1 MKRILFAIML
11 LGCMIQGVFAQ
22 NLEIKGMVRNGRD
35 KVPLEFANVVL
46 QTADSVFITGT
57 TTDGKGRFMLDKV
70 KAGDYLLAVSSLG
83 YETQYIALDGF
94 NKSIDLKEILME
106 DAAVSLD
113 GVTVSASNT
122 SSRSDRK
129 LIFPSDRQV
138 KASTNGMDLLQQLM
152 LPKITVNPMS
162 NEIKVPGNGE
172 VQLRI
177 NGVKVELD
185 EIKALLPTDII
196 RIEFHDNPGLR
207 YRNAEVV
214 LDYIVRRPETGG
226 NFSVDMSQGV
236 NALWGEH
243 RVSGKINHK
252 KSEFG
257 ASYRIGPRD
266 FYGMSRDNEEIF
278 HLADGT
284 VLHRKE
290 TGDPSHASMFMHNLN
305 LNYSVQD
312 PEKYLFNATFRYWNN
327 HQPHWDYRGILSNLD
342 NPDDYVDM
350 VDLNSS
356 DNQVPALDLYYQRNL
371 KNDQTLVFNV
381 VGTYNRTSSHRFYQE
396 SRGEEL
402 LTDIN
407 NRVSGKKYSLIGE
420 AIYEKKLANGN
431 SLSGGV
437 WHTQSFSDNEY
448 RNGHDYE
455 THMDQ
460 SASSIYGEFK
470 GKVRKLDYML
480 GVELAR
486 LYYKQEGTDDSDQFY
501 TFNPRFT
508 LQYAL
513 PGQSFIRLKG
523 YVGNLSPSLGNL
535 NAVEQVIDSLQLQRG
550 NPRLES
556 YMSYLLDLNYEY
568 QKGIFYALVNGTYE
582 YVPNAI
588 MDEKY
593 QEGNKIIQTWNNQ
606 KNWQRVVGFAMFRV
620 GPIKDILQFSFT
632 GGVNHYISNG
642 NTYSHRYTNWYCNM
656 QASLTWKKFMLMY
669 QMNTNWNRF
678 WGETLEGGENIQMFM
693 AKYNFKNLSL
703 GIGAFNPF
711 SDNWKV
717 QSENWNQYA
726 SSKKTSYIKESSRLF
741 VVSVSYNFS
750 FGRTYKAGQK
760 RLNNSDSDSGVMSTG
775 K

>member
-35 KVPLEFANVVL
+35 KAPLEFANVVL

-106 DAAVSLD
+106 DAPVSLD

-236 NALWGEH
+236 NALWGEY

-535 NAVEQVIDSLQLQRG
+535 NAVQQVIDSLQLQRG

-750 FGRTYKAGQK
+750 FGRTYKVGQK

>member
-35 KVPLEFANVVL
+35 KAPLEFANVVL

-122 SSRSDRK
+122 NSRSDRK

-266 FYGMSRDNEEIF
+266 FYGMSRDNKEIF

-402 LTDIN
+402 LADIN

>member
-129 LIFPSDRQV
+129 LIFPSDRHV

-656 QASLTWKKFMLMY
+656 QASFTWKKFMLMY

>member
-656 QASLTWKKFMLMY
+656 QASFTWKKFMLMY

-693 AKYNFKNLSL
+693 AKYNFKNVSL

>member
-1 MKRILFAIML
+1 
-11 LGCMIQGVFAQ
+11 
-22 NLEIKGMVRNGRD
+22 MVRNGRD
-35 KVPLEFANVVL
+35 KAPLEFANVVL

-327 HQPHWDYRGILSNLD
+327 HQPHWDYRGILSNQD

-750 FGRTYKAGQK
+750 FGRTYKVGQK

>member
-35 KVPLEFANVVL
+35 KAPLEFANVVL

-243 RVSGKINHK
+243 RFSGKINHK

-257 ASYRIGPRD
+257 ASYRFGPRD

-290 TGDPSHASMFMHNLN
+290 TGDPSHARMFMHNVN
-305 LNYSVQD
+305 LNYSIQD

-327 HQPHWDYRGILSNLD
+327 HQPNWDYRGILSNLE

-350 VDLNSS
+350 VDLNSE

-396 SRGEEL
+396 SRDQEL

-407 NRVSGKKYSLIGE
+407 NRVSGNKYSVIGE
-420 AIYEKKLANGN
+420 GIYEKKLANGN
-431 SLSGGV
+431 RLSTGLR
-437 WHTQSFSDNEY
+437 HTQSFSNNEY
-448 RNGHDYE
+448 RNGHNYD
-455 THMDQ
+455 THMNQ
-460 SASSIYGEFK
+460 AESSLYGEFK
-470 GKVRKLDYML
+470 GKVRKLDYTL
-480 GVELAR
+480 GVGVSR
-486 LYYKQEGTDDSDQFY
+486 SYYKQDGTDDSYQYY

-513 PGQSFIRLKG
+513 PGQSFVRLRG
-523 YVGNLSPSLGNL
+523 YVGNSSPSLGNL
-535 NAVEQVIDSLQLQRG
+535 SAIEQVIDSLQLQRG
-550 NPRLES
+550 NPQLEAYMRYRLA
-556 YMSYLLDLNYEY
+556 LTYEF
-568 QKGIFYALVNGTYE
+568 QKGIFYTNLDGAYE
-582 YVPNAI
+582 YLPNPI
-588 MDEKY
+588 MDEKF
-593 QEGNKIIQTWNNQ
+593 QEGDKIIQTWNNQ
-606 KNWQRVVGFAMFRV
+606 KNWQRVTGSAMFRV

-642 NTYSHRYTNWYCNM
+642 NTYSHTYTNWYCNL

-669 QMNTNWNRF
+669 QLDTNWNWF
-678 WGETLEGGENIQMFM
+678 WGETLDGGENIQILM

>member
-266 FYGMSRDNEEIF
+266 FYGMSSDNEEIF

-632 GGVNHYISNG
+632 GGVKHYISNG

-656 QASLTWKKFMLMY
+656 QASFTWKKFMLMY

>member
-35 KVPLEFANVVL
+35 KAPLEFANVVL

-327 HQPHWDYRGILSNLD
+327 HQPHWDYRGILSNQD

-656 QASLTWKKFMLMY
+656 QASFTWKKFMLMY
-669 QMNTNWNRF
+669 QMNTNRNRF

>member
-35 KVPLEFANVVL
+35 KAPLEFANVVL

-106 DAAVSLD
+106 DAPVSLD

-162 NEIKVPGNGE
+162 NEIKVPGDGE

-185 EIKALLPTDII
+185 EIKALLPADII

-342 NPDDYVDM
+342 NPNDYVDM

-448 RNGHDYE
+448 RNGHDYD

-588 MDEKY
+588 MDEKD

-606 KNWQRVVGFAMFRV
+606 KNWQRVVGSAMFRV

>member
-642 NTYSHRYTNWYCNM
+642 NTYSHRYTNW
-656 QASLTWKKFMLMY
+656 
-669 QMNTNWNRF
+669 
-678 WGETLEGGENIQMFM
+678 
-693 AKYNFKNLSL
+693 
-703 GIGAFNPF
+703 
-711 SDNWKV
+711 
-717 QSENWNQYA
+717 
-726 SSKKTSYIKESSRLF
+726 
-741 VVSVSYNFS
+741 
-750 FGRTYKAGQK
+750 
-760 RLNNSDSDSGVMSTG
+760 
-775 K
+775 

>member
-35 KVPLEFANVVL
+35 KAPLEFANVVL

-750 FGRTYKAGQK
+750 FGRTYKVGQK

>member
-437 WHTQSFSDNEY
+437 WHTQSFSDNDY

-656 QASLTWKKFMLMY
+656 QGSFTWKKFMLVY
-669 QMNTNWNRF
+669 QMNTNWNWF

>member
-656 QASLTWKKFMLMY
+656 QASFTWKKFMLMY

-693 AKYNFKNLSL
+693 AKYNFKTLSL

>member
-1 MKRILFAIML
+1 MKRILFAIVL

-22 NLEIKGMVRNGRD
+22 NLEIKGMVRNGWD
-35 KVPLEFANVVL
+35 KAPLEFANVVL

-152 LPKITVNPMS
+152 LPKITVNPML

-185 EIKALLPTDII
+185 EIKALLPADII

-420 AIYEKKLANGN
+420 AIYEKKLANGS

-448 RNGHDYE
+448 RNGHDYD

-606 KNWQRVVGFAMFRV
+606 KNWQRVVGSAMFRV

-760 RLNNSDSDSGVMSTG
+760 RLNNADNDSGVMSTG

>member
-35 KVPLEFANVVL
+35 KAPLEFANVVL

-214 LDYIVRRPETGG
+214 LDYIVRRPEMGG

-327 HQPHWDYRGILSNLD
+327 HQPHWDYRGILSNQD

-606 KNWQRVVGFAMFRV
+606 KNWQRVVGSAMFRV

>member
-35 KVPLEFANVVL
+35 KAPLEFANVVL

-122 SSRSDRK
+122 NSRFDRK

-620 GPIKDILQFSFT
+620 GPIKVQE
-632 GGVNHYISNG
+632 ISRQS
-642 NTYSHRYTNWYCNM
+642 TY
-656 QASLTWKKFMLMY
+656 
-669 QMNTNWNRF
+669 
-678 WGETLEGGENIQMFM
+678 
-693 AKYNFKNLSL
+693 
-703 GIGAFNPF
+703 
-711 SDNWKV
+711 
-717 QSENWNQYA
+717 
-726 SSKKTSYIKESSRLF
+726 
-741 VVSVSYNFS
+741 
-750 FGRTYKAGQK
+750 
-760 RLNNSDSDSGVMSTG
+760 
-775 K
+775 

>member
-57 TTDGKGRFMLDKV
+57 TTDGKGRVMLDKV

-656 QASLTWKKFMLMY
+656 QASFTWKKFMLMY

>member
-35 KVPLEFANVVL
+35 KAPLEFANVVL

-448 RNGHDYE
+448 RNEHDYE

>member
-35 KVPLEFANVVL
+35 KAPLEFANVVL

-327 HQPHWDYRGILSNLD
+327 HQPHWDYRGILSNQD

-642 NTYSHRYTNWYCNM
+642 NTYSHRYTNW
-656 QASLTWKKFMLMY
+656 
-669 QMNTNWNRF
+669 NRF

-750 FGRTYKAGQK
+750 FGRTYKVGQK

>member
-35 KVPLEFANVVL
+35 KAPLEFANVVL

-185 EIKALLPTDII
+185 EIKALLPADII

-356 DNQVPALDLYYQRNL
+356 DNQVPASDLYYQRNL

-606 KNWQRVVGFAMFRV
+606 KNWQRVVGSAMFRV

>member
-35 KVPLEFANVVL
+35 KAPLEFANVVL

-185 EIKALLPTDII
+185 EIKALLPADII

-448 RNGHDYE
+448 RNGHDYD

-606 KNWQRVVGFAMFRV
+606 KNWQRVVGSAMFRV

>member
-35 KVPLEFANVVL
+35 KAPLEFANVVL

-523 YVGNLSPSLGNL
+523 SVGNLSPSLGNL

-656 QASLTWKKFMLMY
+656 QASFTWKKFMLMY

>member
-35 KVPLEFANVVL
+35 KAPLEFANVVL

-342 NPDDYVDM
+342 NPNDYVDM

-381 VGTYNRTSSHRFYQE
+381 VGTHNRTSSHRFYQE

-448 RNGHDYE
+448 RNGHDYD

-606 KNWQRVVGFAMFRV
+606 KNWQRVVGSAMFRV

-750 FGRTYKAGQK
+750 FGRTYKVGQK

>member
-35 KVPLEFANVVL
+35 KAPLEFANVVL

-106 DAAVSLD
+106 DAPVSLD

-129 LIFPSDRQV
+129 LIFPSDRQG

-162 NEIKVPGNGE
+162 NEIKVPGDGE

-185 EIKALLPTDII
+185 EIKALLPADII

-342 NPDDYVDM
+342 NPNDYVDM

-448 RNGHDYE
+448 RNGHDYD

-606 KNWQRVVGFAMFRV
+606 KNWQRVVGSAMFRV

>member
-22 NLEIKGMVRNGRD
+22 NLEIKDMVRNGRD
-35 KVPLEFANVVL
+35 KAPLEFANVVL

>member
-35 KVPLEFANVVL
+35 KAPLEFANVVL

-632 GGVNHYISNG
+632 GGVNHYISKG

>member
-656 QASLTWKKFMLMY
+656 QASFTWKKFMLMY

>member
-620 GPIKDILQFSFT
+620 GPIKDI
-632 GGVNHYISNG
+632 
-642 NTYSHRYTNWYCNM
+642 
-656 QASLTWKKFMLMY
+656 
-669 QMNTNWNRF
+669 
-678 WGETLEGGENIQMFM
+678 
-693 AKYNFKNLSL
+693 
-703 GIGAFNPF
+703 
-711 SDNWKV
+711 
-717 QSENWNQYA
+717 
-726 SSKKTSYIKESSRLF
+726 
-741 VVSVSYNFS
+741 
-750 FGRTYKAGQK
+750 
-760 RLNNSDSDSGVMSTG
+760 
-775 K
+775 

>member
-35 KVPLEFANVVL
+35 KAPLEFANVVL

-122 SSRSDRK
+122 NSRSDRK

>member
-113 GVTVSASNT
+113 GVTVSASNKR
-122 SSRSDRK
+122 SRSDRK

-656 QASLTWKKFMLMY
+656 QASFTWKKFMLMY

>member
-35 KVPLEFANVVL
+35 KAPLEFANVVL

-106 DAAVSLD
+106 DAPVSLD

-162 NEIKVPGNGE
+162 NEIKVPGDGE

-185 EIKALLPTDII
+185 EIKALLPADII

-448 RNGHDYE
+448 RNGHDYD

-606 KNWQRVVGFAMFRV
+606 KNWQRVVGSAMFRV

>member
-1 MKRILFAIML
+1 
-11 LGCMIQGVFAQ
+11 
-22 NLEIKGMVRNGRD
+22 MVRNGRD

-470 GKVRKLDYML
+470 GKVRKLDYIL

-656 QASLTWKKFMLMY
+656 QASFTWKKFMLMY
-669 QMNTNWNRF
+669 QMNTNWNMF

>member
-1 MKRILFAIML
+1 MKRILFAIVL

-35 KVPLEFANVVL
+35 KAPLEFANVVL

-185 EIKALLPTDII
+185 EIKALLPADII

-236 NALWGEH
+236 NALWSEH

-448 RNGHDYE
+448 RNGHDYD

-606 KNWQRVVGFAMFRV
+606 KNWQRVVGSAMFRV

-760 RLNNSDSDSGVMSTG
+760 RLNNADNDSGVMSTG

>member
-35 KVPLEFANVVL
+35 KAPLEFANVVL

-226 NFSVDMSQGV
+226 NFSVHMSQGV

>member
-35 KVPLEFANVVL
+35 KAPLEFANVVL

-669 QMNTNWNRF
+669 QLDTNWNWF
-678 WGETLEGGENIQMFM
+678 WGETLDGGENIQILM

>member
-35 KVPLEFANVVL
+35 KAPLEFANVVL

-122 SSRSDRK
+122 NSRSDRK

-402 LTDIN
+402 LADIN

>member
-35 KVPLEFANVVL
+35 KAPLEFANVVL

-455 THMDQ
+455 THMAQ

-669 QMNTNWNRF
+669 QLDTNWNWF
-678 WGETLEGGENIQMFM
+678 WGETLEGGENIQILM

-750 FGRTYKAGQK
+750 FGRTYKVGQK

>member
-35 KVPLEFANVVL
+35 KAPLEFANVVL

-290 TGDPSHASMFMHNLN
+290 IGDPSHASMFMHNLN

-327 HQPHWDYRGILSNLD
+327 HQPHWDYRGILSNQD

-656 QASLTWKKFMLMY
+656 QASFTWKKFMLMY

>member
-35 KVPLEFANVVL
+35 KAPLEFANVVL

-678 WGETLEGGENIQMFM
+678 WGETLEGGENIQLFM

>member
-214 LDYIVRRPETGG
+214 LDYIVRRPEMGG

-327 HQPHWDYRGILSNLD
+327 HQPHWDYRGILSNQD